1 MEGATTSRDVEME
14 SYVQVEDQ
22 DSRDSGISL
31 AQSTTS
37 QQSCFAKIYFP
48 TLFDFGFK
56 QYSLDTVERPQV
68 PHKAFRSINADTMAN
83 LLGSLTEEQFQ
94 RRFILIDCRYPYEY
108 DAGHIWYSM
117 NLWETA
123 SIEKLFYPEEEERFG
138 EIIVRTPIFYCE
150 YSQKRGPKMALA
162 LREFDRVRNESRY
175 PYVDYKEIYL
185 LDRGYRYFFKER
197 KFSKYCTPQAY
208 VQMWDSAYT
217 EQRKRFD
224 SHRRG
229 KKGGGT
235 IN

>member
-1 MEGATTSRDVEME
+1 ME

-22 DSRDSGISL
+22 DSRDSGIRL

-37 QQSCFAKIYFP
+37 QQSCLAKIYFP

-56 QYSLDTVERPQV
+56 VRELQYSLDTVERPQV

-94 RRFILIDCRYPYEY
+94 RR
-108 DAGHIWYSM
+108 
-117 NLWETA
+117 
-123 SIEKLFYPEEEERFG
+123 
-138 EIIVRTPIFYCE
+138 
-150 YSQKRGPKMALA
+150 ALA

-197 KFSKYCTPQAY
+197 KF
-208 VQMWDSAYT
+208 
-217 EQRKRFD
+217 
-224 SHRRG
+224 G
-229 KKGGGT
+229 
-235 IN
+235 